1 MSNIFS
7 EAVNQFPYS
16 NLWALLFFCMV
27 SEDHCRI
34 ETIEKLLPFCAAVHP
49 WSGLPVWHSAGGHP
63 GCCGPQNISWHNE
76 KRISNWYI
84 FFIKA
89 FSELNGTIL
98 FRNHMLAAV
107 CDVHDVLPQRGQLH
121 LHHLWQLLW
130 QHPAPCHRFVWVHWS
145 CLLLWSPKVVKILFS
160 TTWNPQFIQIFP
172 LSGSVRTSS

>member
-1 MSNIFS
+1 MRPVCSRTPVRVWGVTCRSSWRSLQVELAWLSYYLQVTGKSIKSIKYIVCSNSNEIMGFFFYDFSHIHSIRNSLWLPKELLPMSNIFS

-76 KRISNWYI
+76 KRISNW
-84 FFIKA
+84 
-89 FSELNGTIL
+89 
-98 FRNHMLAAV
+98 
-107 CDVHDVLPQRGQLH
+107 
-121 LHHLWQLLW
+121 
-130 QHPAPCHRFVWVHWS
+130 
-145 CLLLWSPKVVKILFS
+145 
-160 TTWNPQFIQIFP
+160 
-172 LSGSVRTSS
+172 

>member
-1 MSNIFS
+1 MRPVCSRTPVRVWGVTCRSSWRSLQVELAWLSYYLQVTQISSKLYVQIIMKSWASSSTILVTFILAKKLLPMSNIFS

-76 KRISNWYI
+76 KRISNW
-84 FFIKA
+84 
-89 FSELNGTIL
+89 
-98 FRNHMLAAV
+98 
-107 CDVHDVLPQRGQLH
+107 
-121 LHHLWQLLW
+121 
-130 QHPAPCHRFVWVHWS
+130 
-145 CLLLWSPKVVKILFS
+145 
-160 TTWNPQFIQIFP
+160 
-172 LSGSVRTSS
+172 